1 MTTQPDLL
9 EQNLRQISY
18 TELEDRSLLQKA
30 IERYQNFYNVNID
43 RLNAQRVANSQH
55 KQAQRSSEGLGL
67 EVIKGVSHPMAKL
80 DLVMFKE
87 MLIGITKIARVLRMP
102 GGRSL
107 ILMGVPGTG
116 RQTLTRLAAFICR
129 N

>member
-1 MTTQPDLL
+1 
-9 EQNLRQISY
+9 
-18 TELEDRSLLQKA
+18 
-30 IERYQNFYNVNID
+30 
-43 RLNAQRVANSQH
+43 
-55 KQAQRSSEGLGL
+55 
-67 EVIKGVSHPMAKL
+67 MAKY
-80 DLVMFKE
+80 DLVLFKE

-129 N
+129 NQIVDFACLPPKERVAENTGAKPNIIRRTVSTIYRRNSRAKRDLVPTILEESDKLEGK

>member
-1 MTTQPDLL
+1 
-9 EQNLRQISY
+9 
-18 TELEDRSLLQKA
+18 
-30 IERYQNFYNVNID
+30 
-43 RLNAQRVANSQH
+43 
-55 KQAQRSSEGLGL
+55 
-67 EVIKGVSHPMAKL
+67 MAKY
-80 DLVMFKE
+80 DLVLFKE